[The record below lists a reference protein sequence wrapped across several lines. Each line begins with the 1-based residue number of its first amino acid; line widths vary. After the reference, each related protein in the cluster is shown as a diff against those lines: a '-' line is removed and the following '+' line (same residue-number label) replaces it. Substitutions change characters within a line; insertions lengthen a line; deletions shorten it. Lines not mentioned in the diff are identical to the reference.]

1 MTDKWWRRTVFLYE
15 IAVLCGLLA
24 LAFAYYKVDAV
35 TNLVPDVFKGL
46 PVEVAWFGAL
56 GGVAVSLKGVY
67 DHPVVDP
74 VPAGVIPWENR
85 WVLWHFGRPFSGMLA
100 GIVTYALLKAVYPS
114 GQPASAL
121 VLAAAFILGTQENR
135 FFEFLKQVGAVIV
148 AVPDQGG
155 GNNGA
160 NGGNGNGGNGNG
172 GNGGGNAGVV
182 ANGADAGD
190 AGDAGDAR
198 NGGVN

>member
-1 MTDKWWRRTVFLYE
+1 MTDRWWRRTVFLYE
-15 IAVLCGLLA
+15 IATLCGLLA

-35 TNLVPDVFKGL
+35 TNLVPEVFKGL

-56 GGVAVSLKGVY
+56 GGVAISLKGVY
-67 DHPVVDP
+67 DHPVIDP
-74 VPAGVIPWENR
+74 APAGVTPWENR

-155 GNNGA
+155 GNGA
-160 NGGNGNGGNGNG
+160 NGGNGNGGNGENA
-172 GNGGGNAGVV
+172 GNGGNAG
-182 ANGADAGD
+182 NGANAGD
-190 AGDAGDAR
+190 VADGGDAA